1 MEFLKGRIFTDP
13 SLPEVGPEK
22 RIELYRWILANADNR
37 WKAATKTLAKLHAV
51 QYKSVGLEK
60 FGRAGGYYIRQ
71 MKTFRTISEAQAA
84 TEDVKTGDK
93 VGPVPHF
100 NQLLEWFAK
109 NLPKDRTTIV
119 HGDYK
124 LDNMVLLRNSDL
136 MVGISSHRTSSDW
149 VTGLGVVDDRTS
161 PF

>member
-1 MEFLKGRIFTDP
+1 L
-13 SLPEVGPEK
+13 
-22 RIELYRWILANADNR
+22 LYPLQNTNDR

-60 FGRAGGYYIRQ
+60 FGRPGGYYNRQ
-71 MKTFRTISEAQAA
+71 MKTFKTISEAQAT
-84 TEDVKTGDK
+84 TEDIKTGEK

-124 LDNMVLLRNSDL
+124 LDNMVLLPSNDL
-136 MVGISSHRTSSDW
+136 MVGISSYRTSSDW
-149 VTGLGVVDDRTS
+149 ITGLGIVDDRTS

>member
-1 MEFLKGRIFTDP
+1 LNCNLDSILKSYG
-13 SLPEVGPEK
+13 
-22 RIELYRWILANADNR
+22 R

-60 FGRAGGYYIRQ
+60 FGKPGGYYLRQ
-71 MKTFRTISEAQAA
+71 MKTFKTISEAQAA
-84 TEDVKTGDK
+84 TQDIKTGER

-109 NLPKDRTTIV
+109 NLPTDRTSIV

-124 LDNMVLLRNSDL
+124 LDNMVFP
-136 MVGISSHRTSSDW
+136 
-149 VTGLGVVDDRTS
+149 LGVI
-161 PF
+161 

>member
-22 RIELYRWILANADNR
+22 RIELYRYTPCNSNGR

-60 FGRAGGYYIRQ
+60 FGKPGGYYIRQ
-71 MKTFRTISEAQAA
+71 MKTFKTISEAQAA
-84 TEDVKTGDK
+84 SEDVKTRDK

-109 NLPKDRTTIV
+109 NLPKDRTTVV

-124 LDNMVLLRNSDL
+124 LDNMVLPLNS
-136 MVGISSHRTSSDW
+136 
-149 VTGLGVVDDRTS
+149 
-161 PF
+161 